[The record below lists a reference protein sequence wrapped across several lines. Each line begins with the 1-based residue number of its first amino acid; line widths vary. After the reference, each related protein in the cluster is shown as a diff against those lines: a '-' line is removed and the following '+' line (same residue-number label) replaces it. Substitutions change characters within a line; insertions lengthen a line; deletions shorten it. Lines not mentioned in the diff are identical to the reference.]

1 LRSERSPKENICL
14 ARKLHVEPKI
24 TQIAPAEIGEAQ
36 KAYDQARE
44 VYQELIRN
52 LVRRTDTY
60 KSDARRPWIGT
71 PTQGQTIGHIR

>member
-1 LRSERSPKENICL
+1 MWSQKSP
-14 ARKLHVEPKI
+14 
-24 TQIAPAEIGEAQ
+24 QIAPAEIGEAQ

-71 PTQGQTIGHIR
+71 PTQGKRSVTSVVVGDRRG